1 MEKEEERDYQFGW
14 IQILSCLAADEVYFN
29 SNWNLQ
35 SFIEHIPS
43 FVNRNP
49 DKEPKNVVE
58 KILPKVKVLYFPIII
73 PSLSYTPIQIVPD
86 APLHILWN
94 HRWEHDKDPELFFSV
109 LLDLHEH
116 NIPFKLS
123 VLGQSY
129 EETPTVFQ
137 TIKTQLASHIVHYG
151 FIEKK
156 DDYYSILS
164 ETDVCVSTAIHE
176 FYGVSVLEAAMFGN
190 YCICPNRLSLTFNTL
205 LIV

>member
-35 SFIEHIPS
+35 SFMEQIPS

-73 PSLSYTPIQIVPD
+73 PSLSYTPVQIVPD

-94 HRWEHDKDPELFFSV
+94 HRWEHDKDPDSFFSV

-190 YCICPNRLSLTFNTL
+190 YCICPNRLSFSFNTL

>member
-35 SFIEHIPS
+35 SFMEQIPS

-49 DKEPKNVVE
+49 DKEPKNVIE

-73 PSLSYTPIQIVPD
+73 PSLSFAPVQIVPD

-94 HRWEHDKDPELFFSV
+94 HRWEHDKDPESFFSV

-156 DDYYSILS
+156 DEYYSILS

-190 YCICPNRLSLTFNTL
+190 YCICPNRLSFSFITL

>member
-35 SFIEHIPS
+35 SFVDQIPS
-43 FVNRNP
+43 FINRNP

-58 KILPKVKVLYFPIII
+58 RILPKVKVLYFPIII
-73 PSLSYTPIQIVPD
+73 PSLSYTPVQIIPD

-94 HRWEHDKDPELFFSV
+94 HRWEHDKDPESFFSV

-129 EETPTVFQ
+129 EETPTIFQ

-156 DDYYSILS
+156 EEYYSILS

-190 YCICPNRLSLTFNTL
+190 YCICPNRLSFSCSSL
-205 LIV
+205 LII